1 MSPLGRQGHRSR
13 AGEGINMENFQRYF
27 LMFSILIFSYFLL
40 IRWDPPTNDTN
51 QLLVVNESERSL
63 ISESSKFAEP
73 ETFNENLS
81 VSEPSVDSCSLRNI
95 KTLKSPYWS
104 LDLDL
109 KNGEIVKT
117 TLENYPT
124 EMNSSDRK
132 VLFNKCGPE
141 KYSQVSGFE
150 FLNKDLAFKENLFSI
165 KDMYRSDGKNF
176 VVLEKRENDLIFSK
190 TFSYKNDDYFVSV
203 KDNILNL
210 SGKEITFAPYSK
222 IDRSDIDLYAEDN
235 SIFNPASFAYLGPA
249 FQTSSDN
256 YNKISFSDLSEESY
270 RELST
275 KGWVSMLEHYFISAI
290 IPEEGSNLIFQAR
303 KSLKSGIYSIGVV
316 GETSSIGP
324 NKEASFDQ
332 KVYFGPKIKKELQKT
347 HPELDLAVDY
357 GWLWWIGQPM
367 YSAMVVF
374 FDLTGN
380 WGWSIVLVTIL
391 IKLLLWPLSM
401 VSYRNMGK
409 MRAVQP
415 KMQEIQERHAD
426 DRQALS
432 KAMMDLYKK
441 EKVNPALGCLPML
454 MQMPFFLAFY
464 WVLIETVELRYAPFL
479 FWITDLSARDP
490 LFILPIL
497 NMAAMW
503 GMQQLQPQPVG
514 ADPIQANVF
523 KYMPLIFGVMFALFP
538 AGLVLYWF
546 LNSLVS
552 AVQMVMH
559 GPKKAKISSQ

>member
-1 MSPLGRQGHRSR
+1 
-13 AGEGINMENFQRYF
+13 MENFQRYF

-40 IRWDPPTNDTN
+40 IRWDPP
-51 QLLVVNESERSL
+51 NENSAENSISVDSERPL
-63 ISESSKFAEP
+63 TNEP
-73 ETFNENLS
+73 IDFEETTPFNENLS
-81 VSEPSVDSCSLRNI
+81 NIRAIDNVCAANNI
-95 KTLKSPYWS
+95 KTLESPYWS
-104 LDLDL
+104 LDIDL
-109 KNGEIVKT
+109 KKGEIVKT
-117 TLENYPT
+117 TLKNYPV
-124 EMNSSDRK
+124 EIDSK
-132 VLFNKCGPE
+132 GKKILFNKCGPE
-141 KYSQVSGFE
+141 KYSHTSGFE
-150 FLNKDLAFKENLFSI
+150 FLNKELNPDKNFFSVKET
-165 KDMYRSDGKNF
+165 YTSDNKIF
-176 VVLEKRENDLIFSK
+176 VVLEKTEKNLLFKKII
-190 TFSYKNDDYFVSV
+190 SYKNDDYFVSV
-203 KDNILNL
+203 TDSVLNVSASEVTL
-210 SGKEITFAPYSK
+210 APFSK
-222 IDRSDIDLYAEDN
+222 IDRSSVDLNADEN

-256 YNKISFSDLSEESY
+256 YNKISFSDLSEDNF

-275 KGWVSMLEHYFISAI
+275 KGWASMLEHYFISAI
-290 IPEEGSNLIFQAR
+290 VPEEGTNFIFQAR
-303 KSLKSGIYSIGVV
+303 KSTKSDVFSIGLV
-316 GETSSIGP
+316 GETNSIAP
-324 NKEASFDQ
+324 NREASFNQ
-332 KVYFGPKIKKELQKT
+332 KVYFGPKIKKELQKA

-367 YSAMVVF
+367 YSAMSF
-374 FDLTGN
+374 FYNLTGN

-391 IKLLLWPLSM
+391 IKVLLWPLSM

-415 KMQEIQERHAD
+415 KMQEIQERYSD

-523 KYMPLIFGVMFALFP
+523 KYMPLIFGVLFALFP

-559 GPKKAKISSQ
+559 GPKKAKLAV

>member
-13 AGEGINMENFQRYF
+13 AGERINMENFQRYF

-40 IRWDPPTNDTN
+40 IRWDPPANDTN
-51 QLLVVNESERSL
+51 QSLVINESERSL
-63 ISESSKFAEP
+63 ISESSEFVEA

-81 VSEPSVDSCSLRNI
+81 VSETSVDSCSLSNI

-165 KDMYRSDGKNF
+165 KDMYKSEGKNF

-222 IDRSDIDLYAEDN
+222 IDRSDIDLYAEDS

-270 RELST
+270 RELSS

-303 KSLKSGIYSIGVV
+303 KSSKSGIYSVGVV

-559 GPKKAKISSQ
+559 GPKKAKISS

>member
-1 MSPLGRQGHRSR
+1 
-13 AGEGINMENFQRYF
+13 MENFQRYF

-40 IRWDPPTNDTN
+40 IRWDPP
-51 QLLVVNESERSL
+51 NENSTENSISIDSERPL
-63 ISESSKFAEP
+63 INEP
-73 ETFNENLS
+73 IDFEETTPFNENLS
-81 VSEPSVDSCSLRNI
+81 NIKAIDNVCAANNI
-95 KTLKSPYWS
+95 KTLESPYWS
-104 LDLDL
+104 LDIDL
-109 KNGEIVKT
+109 KKGEIVKT
-117 TLENYPT
+117 TLKNYPV
-124 EMNSSDRK
+124 EIDSK
-132 VLFNKCGPE
+132 GKKILFNKCGPE
-141 KYSQVSGFE
+141 KYSHTSGFE
-150 FLNKDLAFKENLFSI
+150 FLNKELNPDKNFFSVKEA
-165 KDMYRSDGKNF
+165 YTSDNKTF
-176 VVLEKRENDLIFSK
+176 VVLEKTEKNLLFKKII
-190 TFSYKNDDYFVSV
+190 SYKNDDYFVSV
-203 KDNILNL
+203 TDSVLNVSASEVTL
-210 SGKEITFAPYSK
+210 APFSK
-222 IDRSDIDLYAEDN
+222 IDRSNVDLNADEN

-256 YNKISFSDLSEESY
+256 YNKISFSDLSEDNF

-275 KGWVSMLEHYFISAI
+275 KGWASMLEHYFISAI
-290 IPEEGSNLIFQAR
+290 VPEEGTNFIFQAR
-303 KSLKSGIYSIGVV
+303 KSTKSDVFSIGLV
-316 GETSSIGP
+316 GETNSIAP
-324 NKEASFDQ
+324 NREASFNQ
-332 KVYFGPKIKKELQKT
+332 KVYFGPKIKKELQKA

-367 YSAMVVF
+367 YSAMSF
-374 FDLTGN
+374 FHNLTGN

-391 IKLLLWPLSM
+391 IKVLLWPLSM

-415 KMQEIQERHAD
+415 KMQEIQERYSD

-523 KYMPLIFGVMFALFP
+523 KYMPLIFGILFALFP

-559 GPKKAKISSQ
+559 GPKKAKLAV

>member
-1 MSPLGRQGHRSR
+1 
-13 AGEGINMENFQRYF
+13 MENFQRYF
-27 LMFSILIFSYFLL
+27 LIFSILIFSYFLL
-40 IRWDPPTNDTN
+40 IRWDPPTNIISSEEVYSD
-51 QLLVVNESERSL
+51 SERSL
-63 ISESSKFAEP
+63 IEP
-73 ETFNENLS
+73 SGAYEETTPFNENLS
-81 VSEPSVDSCSLRNI
+81 YIEPLTEICSLENI
-95 KTLKSPYWS
+95 ETLTTPYWS
-104 LDLDL
+104 LDIDL
-109 KNGEIVKT
+109 KKGEIVKA
-117 TLENYPT
+117 TLDKYPT
-124 EMNSSDRK
+124 EINSSEKK
-132 VLFNKCGPE
+132 VLFNKCGTE
-141 KYSQVSGFE
+141 KYSQLSGFE
-150 FLNKDLAFKENLFSI
+150 FLNKELNPKDSFFYVKERYDTNN
-165 KDMYRSDGKNF
+165 KTF
-176 VVLEKRENDLIFSK
+176 VVLEKREKDLIFKK
-190 TFSYKNDDYFVSV
+190 TFSFKNDDYFISV
-203 KDNILNL
+203 TDSILNL
-210 SGKEITFAPYSK
+210 SNSEVTFAPFSK
-222 IDRSDIDLYAEDN
+222 IDRSSIDLYADES

-256 YNKISFSDLSEESY
+256 YNKISFSDLNEDSY
-270 RELST
+270 RELSS
-275 KGWVSMLEHYFISAI
+275 KGWVSMLEHYFISSI
-290 IPEEGSNLIFQAR
+290 IPEEGTNLIFQAR
-303 KSLKSGIYSIGVV
+303 KSSKSDIYSVGLV
-316 GETSSIGP
+316 GETSSIST
-324 NKEASFDQ
+324 NNEASFNQ
-332 KVYFGPKIKKELQKT
+332 KVYFGPKIKKELQKA

-367 YSAMVVF
+367 YSAMTVF

-432 KAMMDLYKK
+432 KAMMELYKK

-559 GPKKAKISSQ
+559 GPKKGKANA

>member
-1 MSPLGRQGHRSR
+1 
-13 AGEGINMENFQRYF
+13 MENFQRYF
-27 LMFSILIFSYFLL
+27 LIFSILIFSYFLL
-40 IRWDPPTNDTN
+40 IRWDPPIQDSNLEVQGN
-51 QLLVVNESERSL
+51 NSERLL
-63 ISESSKFAEP
+63 IDDSQNFEEAAP
-73 ETFNENLS
+73 FNENLS
-81 VSEPSVDSCSLRNI
+81 NIESLNNECAVSNI
-95 KTLKSPYWS
+95 KTLETPYWS
-104 LDLDL
+104 LDIDL
-109 KNGEIVKT
+109 KKGEIVKS
-117 TLENYPT
+117 TLKNYPI
-124 EMNSSDRK
+124 EIDSLGRK
-132 VLFNKCGPE
+132 TLFNKCGPE

-150 FLNKDLAFKENLFSI
+150 FLNKELNPKNNFFSI
-165 KDMYRSDGKNF
+165 KETYTSGGQNF
-176 VVLEKRENDLIFSK
+176 LVLEKAEKDLLFKKII
-190 TFSYKNDDYFVSV
+190 SYKNEDYFISV
-203 KDNILNL
+203 TDKVLNL
-210 SGKEITFAPYSK
+210 SVSEITFAPFSK
-222 IDRSDIDLYAEDN
+222 IDRSSVDLDADDN

-249 FQTSSDN
+249 FQTSSVN
-256 YNKISFSDLSEESY
+256 YNKISFSDLTEESF

-275 KGWVSMLEHYFISAI
+275 EGWVSMLEHYFISAI
-290 IPEEGSNLIFQAR
+290 VPEEGSNFIFQAR
-303 KSLKSGIYSIGVV
+303 KSKKSDVFSIGLV
-316 GETSSIGP
+316 GETKSISP
-324 NKEASFDQ
+324 NKEASFNQ
-332 KVYFGPKIKKELQKT
+332 KVYFGPKIKKELQKA

-367 YSAMVVF
+367 YSAMSF
-374 FDLTGN
+374 FHDLTGN

-391 IKLLLWPLSM
+391 IKILLWPLSM

-523 KYMPLIFGVMFALFP
+523 KYMPLIFGVLFALFP

-559 GPKKAKISSQ
+559 GPKKAKASA

>member
-1 MSPLGRQGHRSR
+1 
-13 AGEGINMENFQRYF
+13 MENFQRY
-27 LMFSILIFSYFLL
+27 LLIVAILIFSYFLL
-40 IRWDPPTNDTN
+40 IRWDPP
-51 QLLVVNESERSL
+51 NENSSENSISIDSERPL
-63 ISESSKFAEP
+63 INDPIDFE
-73 ETFNENLS
+73 ETAPFNENLS
-81 VSEPSVDSCSLRNI
+81 NIKAIDNVCAANNI
-95 KTLKSPYWS
+95 KTLESPYWS
-104 LDLDL
+104 LDIDL
-109 KNGEIVKT
+109 KKGEIVKT
-117 TLENYPT
+117 TLKNYPV
-124 EMNSSDRK
+124 EIDSK
-132 VLFNKCGPE
+132 GKKILFNKCGPE
-141 KYSQVSGFE
+141 KYSHTSGFE
-150 FLNKDLAFKENLFSI
+150 FLNKELNPDKNFFSVKET
-165 KDMYRSDGKNF
+165 YTSDNKTF
-176 VVLEKRENDLIFSK
+176 VVLEKTEKNLLFKKII
-190 TFSYKNDDYFVSV
+190 SYKNDDYFVSV
-203 KDNILNL
+203 TDSVLNVSASEVTL
-210 SGKEITFAPYSK
+210 APFSK
-222 IDRSDIDLYAEDN
+222 IDRSSVDLNADEN

-256 YNKISFSDLSEESY
+256 YNKISFSDLSEDNF

-275 KGWVSMLEHYFISAI
+275 KGWASMLEHYFISAI
-290 IPEEGSNLIFQAR
+290 VPEEGTNFIFQAR
-303 KSLKSGIYSIGVV
+303 KSTKSDVFSIGLV
-316 GETSSIGP
+316 GETNSIAP
-324 NKEASFDQ
+324 NREASFNQ
-332 KVYFGPKIKKELQKT
+332 KVYFGPKIKKELQKA

-367 YSAMVVF
+367 YSAMSF
-374 FDLTGN
+374 FHNLTGN

-391 IKLLLWPLSM
+391 IKVLLWPLSM

-415 KMQEIQERHAD
+415 KMQEIQERYSD

-523 KYMPLIFGVMFALFP
+523 KYMPLIFGILFALFP

-559 GPKKAKISSQ
+559 GPKKAKLAV

>member
-1 MSPLGRQGHRSR
+1 MSSLGRQGHRSR
-13 AGEGINMENFQRYF
+13 AGERINMENFQRYF

-40 IRWDPPTNDTN
+40 IRWDPPTNDIN
-51 QLLVVNESERSL
+51 QSLVVSESERSL
-63 ISESSKFAEP
+63 ISEPSQFAEP
-73 ETFNENLS
+73 ETFNENIS
-81 VSEPSVDSCSLRNI
+81 VSETSVDSCSLSNI
-95 KTLKSPYWS
+95 KTFNSPYWS

-124 EMNSSDRK
+124 EINSSDRK

-150 FLNKDLAFKENLFSI
+150 FLNKDLASKENLFSI
-165 KDMYRSDGKNF
+165 QDMYKSEGKNF
-176 VVLEKRENDLIFSK
+176 VVLEKRENDVIFSK

-210 SGKEITFAPYSK
+210 SDKEITFAPYSK
-222 IDRSDIDLYAEDN
+222 IDRSDIDLYADDS

-303 KSLKSGIYSIGVV
+303 KSSKSGIYSVGVV

-559 GPKKAKISSQ
+559 GPKKAKISS

>member
-1 MSPLGRQGHRSR
+1 
-13 AGEGINMENFQRYF
+13 MENFQRYF

-40 IRWDPPTNDTN
+40 IRWDPPNGNSTENSISID
-51 QLLVVNESERSL
+51 SERPL
-63 ISESSKFAEP
+63 INEP
-73 ETFNENLS
+73 IGFEETTPFNEDLS
-81 VSEPSVDSCSLRNI
+81 NIKAIDNVCAANNI
-95 KTLKSPYWS
+95 KTLESPYWS
-104 LDLDL
+104 LDIDL
-109 KNGEIVKT
+109 KKGEIVKT
-117 TLENYPT
+117 TLKNYPV
-124 EMNSSDRK
+124 EIDSK
-132 VLFNKCGPE
+132 GKKILFNKCGPE
-141 KYSQVSGFE
+141 KYSHTSGFE
-150 FLNKDLAFKENLFSI
+150 FLNKELNPDKNFFSVKEA
-165 KDMYRSDGKNF
+165 YTSDNKTF
-176 VVLEKRENDLIFSK
+176 VVLEKTEKNLLFKKII
-190 TFSYKNDDYFVSV
+190 SYKNDDYFVSV
-203 KDNILNL
+203 TDSVLNVSASEVTL
-210 SGKEITFAPYSK
+210 APFSK
-222 IDRSDIDLYAEDN
+222 IDRSNVDLNADEN

-256 YNKISFSDLSEESY
+256 YNKISFSDLSEDNF

-275 KGWVSMLEHYFISAI
+275 KGWASMLEHYFISAI
-290 IPEEGSNLIFQAR
+290 VPEEGTNFIFQAR
-303 KSLKSGIYSIGVV
+303 KSTKSDVFSIGLV
-316 GETSSIGP
+316 GETNSIAP
-324 NKEASFDQ
+324 NREASFNQ
-332 KVYFGPKIKKELQKT
+332 KVYFGPKIKKELQKA

-367 YSAMVVF
+367 YSAMSF
-374 FDLTGN
+374 FHNLTGN

-391 IKLLLWPLSM
+391 IKVLLWPLSM

-415 KMQEIQERHAD
+415 KMQEIQERYSD

-523 KYMPLIFGVMFALFP
+523 KYMPLIFGVLFALFP

-559 GPKKAKISSQ
+559 GPKKAKLAA

>member
-1 MSPLGRQGHRSR
+1 
-13 AGEGINMENFQRYF
+13 
-27 LMFSILIFSYFLL
+27 MFSILIFSYFLL
-40 IRWDPPTNDTN
+40 IRWDPPTSDINEENVYND
-51 QLLVVNESERSL
+51 SERSL
-63 ISESSKFAEP
+63 IQPSNDYK
-73 ETFNENLS
+73 ETAPFNEDLS
-81 VSEPSVDSCSLRNI
+81 YIEPLAEICSLENI
-95 KTLKSPYWS
+95 ETLRTPYWS
-104 LDLDL
+104 LDIDL
-109 KNGEIVKT
+109 KNGEIVKAK
-117 TLENYPT
+117 LDNYPT
-124 EMNSSDRK
+124 EINSSEKK
-132 VLFNKCGPE
+132 VLFNKCGAE
-141 KYSQVSGFE
+141 KYSQLSGFE
-150 FLNKDLAFKENLFSI
+150 FLNKELNPKDNLFSI
-165 KDMYRSDGKNF
+165 KEKYSSNNKTF
-176 VVLEKRENDLIFSK
+176 VVLEKREKDLIFKK
-190 TFSYKNDDYFVSV
+190 TFSFKNDDYFISLT
-203 KDNILNL
+203 DSILNL
-210 SGKEITFAPYSK
+210 SNSEVTFAPFSK
-222 IDRSDIDLYAEDN
+222 IDRSSVDLYADES

-256 YNKISFSDLSEESY
+256 YNKISFSDLNEDPY

-275 KGWVSMLEHYFISAI
+275 KGWVSMLEHYFISSI
-290 IPEEGSNLIFQAR
+290 VPEEGTNLIFQAR
-303 KSLKSGIYSIGVV
+303 KSSKSDIYSVGLV
-316 GETSSIGP
+316 GETSSISP
-324 NKEASFDQ
+324 NNEVSFNQ
-332 KVYFGPKIKKELQKT
+332 RVYFGPKIKKELQKA

-367 YSAMVVF
+367 YSAMTVF

-432 KAMMDLYKK
+432 KAMMELYKK

-559 GPKKAKISSQ
+559 GPRKEKASA